1 MSATRIGNTKTTN
14 VETSVLVG
22 AEEAK
27 AGMKKKKTQIRK
39 TILES

>member
-1 MSATRIGNTKTTN
+1 MGNTKATN
-14 VETSVLVG
+14 VEMTVVVG

-39 TILES
+39 TIFES